1 MRIANLAVHAAV
13 NGAEGVQ
20 RSEGVRHKRT
30 VASTEVVH
38 EKTRDRLVLDAAR
51 AVLDETPE
59 IDMVRVARVQA
70 ALAAGKIR
78 FDACKLAGTIQRYH
92 GGSE

>member
-1 MRIANLAVHAAV
+1 MRIANLAAHAAV
-13 NGAEGVQ
+13 NGTESVQ

-51 AVLDETPE
+51 AALDETPE
-59 IDMVRVARVQA
+59 IDMARVTRIQA
-70 ALAAGKIR
+70 ALATGKIR

>member
-1 MRIANLAVHAAV
+1 MRIANLAAHAAV

-20 RSEGVRHKRT
+20 RSEGARHNRT
-30 VASTEVVH
+30 VPSTEVVH
-38 EKTRDRLVLDAAR
+38 EKTRDRLALDAAR
-51 AVLDETPE
+51 AALDEAPE

-70 ALAAGKIR
+70 ELAAGKIR

-92 GGSE
+92 GGGE

>member
-1 MRIANLAVHAAV
+1 MRIANLAAHAAV
-13 NGAEGVQ
+13 NGTESVQ

-59 IDMVRVARVQA
+59 VDLVRVARVQA